1 VANDEE
7 FQEQIR
13 QLGKVV
19 AQFDELP
26 DSAAKSAGRELVQLL
41 MDVHGRGL
49 ERAMEIVFDAAN
61 FAPGIIDKLAQDPIV
76 GNLLL
81 LYSLHPD
88 ELETRVQKALE
99 HMRPRL
105 RKLSCTVE
113 LEHVHES
120 SVRVRLTTSGHGC
133 GSSAGDI
140 RSIVEDGMYEFAP
153 DVTSLE
159 IAGLEETAAAGF
171 VTLESLLGQRLVTVG
186 IPTIAEGAHDE

>member
-13 QLGKVV
+13 QLGKLV
-19 AQFDELP
+19 AQFDDLP
-26 DSAAKSAGRELVQLL
+26 DSAVKSASRELVQLL

-49 ERAMEIVFDAAN
+49 ERAMEIVFDAGDS
-61 FAPGIIDKLAQDPIV
+61 APVIIDKLGQDPIV

-88 ELETRVQKALE
+88 ELETRVNKAIE
-99 HMRPRL
+99 RMRPRL
-105 RKLSCTVE
+105 RKLSCTIE
-113 LEHVHES
+113 LEHLHES
-120 SVRVRLTTSGHGC
+120 SVRVRLTTSGHSC

-159 IAGLEETAAAGF
+159 LDGLEETAPAGF
-171 VTLESLLGQRLVTVG
+171 VPLESLLGQRLVTVG
-186 IPTIAEGAHDE
+186 IPTITEGAHDE

>member
-1 VANDEE
+1 MANDEE

-13 QLGKVV
+13 QLGKLV
-19 AQFDELP
+19 AQFDDLP
-26 DSAAKSAGRELVQLL
+26 DSAVKSASRELVQLL

-49 ERAMEIVFDAAN
+49 ERAMEIVFDAGDS
-61 FAPGIIDKLAQDPIV
+61 APVIIDKLGQDPIV

-88 ELETRVQKALE
+88 ELETRVNKAIE
-99 HMRPRL
+99 RMRPRL
-105 RKLSCTVE
+105 RKLSCTIE
-113 LEHVHES
+113 LEHLHES
-120 SVRVRLTTSGHGC
+120 SVRVRLTTSGHSC

-159 IAGLEETAAAGF
+159 LAGLEETALAGF
-171 VTLESLLGQRLVTVG
+171 VPLESLLGQRLVTVG
-186 IPTIAEGAHDE
+186 IPTITEGAHDE